1 MHTRTKNITML
12 ALFSAVS
19 YAVMYLSKMIP
30 INVLGFLTFD
40 LKDVVIGL
48 AGFIYGPLYIAAVS
62 VIVSLIE
69 MLTISSTGPWGFL
82 MNVLSTCFFLCPA
95 ALFYRRRR
103 SVSGAVLGLILGAI
117 LMTAAMLLWNYLVTP
132 IYMGMPRQAVAELL
146 LPVFL
151 PFNLIKGGINAAMLL
166 LLYKPI
172 VTALRS
178 AHLIGASPDG
188 SRTVSGSQR
197 LGLILLSA
205 LALIGFVLLALVLAG
220 IL

>member
-178 AHLIGASPDG
+178 AHLISASPDG
-188 SRTVSGSQR
+188 SRTVSGGQR

-205 LALIGFVLLALVLAG
+205 LALVGFVLLALVLAG

>member
-1 MHTRTKNITML
+1 MHKRTKNITML

-188 SRTVSGSQR
+188 SRAVSGGQR

-205 LALIGFVLLALVLAG
+205 LALVGFILLALVLAG

>member
-178 AHLIGASPDG
+178 AHLIDASPDG

-197 LGLILLSA
+197 LGLVLLSA

>member
-178 AHLIGASPDG
+178 AHLISASPDG

-197 LGLILLSA
+197 LGLVLLSA